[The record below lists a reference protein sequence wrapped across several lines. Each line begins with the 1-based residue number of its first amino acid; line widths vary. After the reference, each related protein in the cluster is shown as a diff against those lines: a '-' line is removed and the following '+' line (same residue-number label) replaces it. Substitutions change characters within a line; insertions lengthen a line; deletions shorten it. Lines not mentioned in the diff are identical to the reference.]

1 MLEIRKAITADRNGV
16 IVGPIRIRP
25 AMIPIIGHLTRR
37 ILITLIR
44 RYGIRSTLG
53 FLDTTVRITD
63 LIEVTIRIMGTLLTR
78 MSIGG
83 ITVAVGMFHSR
94 GVLTLTEVRGEV
106 KADVHGVHG
115 VWPRRQSPRTQSER
129 PQRRTRNRNER

>member
-1 MLEIRKAITADRNGV
+1 MKIQQAITADGNGV

-25 AMIPIIGHLTRR
+25 ATRLIGHLTRR
-37 ILITLIR
+37 ILITPIR
-44 RYGIRSTLG
+44 RYGILSILG

-63 LIEVTIRIMGTLLTR
+63 ITEATIPITDTILTR

-94 GVLTLTEVRGEV
+94 GVPIPIEATGEV
-106 KADVHGVHG
+106 KVNVHGIHG
-115 VWPRRQSPRTQSER
+115 V
-129 PQRRTRNRNER
+129 